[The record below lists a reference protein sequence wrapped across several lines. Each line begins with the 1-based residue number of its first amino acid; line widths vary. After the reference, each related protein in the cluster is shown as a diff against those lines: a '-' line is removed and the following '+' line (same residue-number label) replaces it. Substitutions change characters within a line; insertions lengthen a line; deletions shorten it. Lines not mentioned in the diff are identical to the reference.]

1 MKKLLLISFAILALL
16 PARAQNCPGISVVP
30 FTDEVSAGDTMM
42 FTVFTKI
49 LEYNVTYNWTISAG
63 TIMSGQG
70 TARILVDTK
79 EIGGEFVTATVELIG
94 LPAKCSTTASASA
107 EVIPAAQL
115 VVTGTFTQG
124 QELKNAVQK
133 FIAAT
138 DFKDSA
144 NTGTCFIYLYKTP
157 NTTESALEIFKKAI
171 GDAFEFN
178 KIYPYQY
185 KIADGG
191 EKKLATYEF
200 YLMGP
205 GAKDPKPSE

>member
-1 MKKLLLISFAILALL
+1 MKKLLFLSFFAFTLV
-16 PARAQNCPGISVVP
+16 PVRAQNCPGISVVP
-30 FTDEVSAGDTMM
+30 FADEVNAGDTMM
-42 FTVFTKI
+42 FTVFTKV
-49 LEYNVTYNWTISAG
+49 LEYNVSYNWTISAG

-70 TARILVDTK
+70 TARILVNTK
-79 EIGGEFVTATVELIG
+79 EIGGEFVTATVELGG

-144 NTGTCFIYLYKTP
+144 NTGTCFIYLYKTS

-178 KIYPYQY
+178 KIHTYQY

-191 EKKLATYEF
+191 EKKLSTYEF

-205 GAKDPKPSE
+205 GAKDPKPSD